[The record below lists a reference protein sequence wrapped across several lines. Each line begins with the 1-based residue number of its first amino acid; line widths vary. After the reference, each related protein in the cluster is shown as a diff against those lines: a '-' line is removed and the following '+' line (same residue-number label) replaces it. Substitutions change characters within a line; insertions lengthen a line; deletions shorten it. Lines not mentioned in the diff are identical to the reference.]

1 MRPLAYLVP
10 ALFGL
15 ACASTGSK
23 PAESPS
29 AAATTTST
37 APAAGAALSARSAT
51 GSSSAAEASGS
62 LPEPNWLP
70 SEAREML
77 SARMDRHGEVMM
89 MMLVSVMTLQH
100 SDTELLA
107 EQVAAEPRLGRPV
120 AGEKGTISALLPPR
134 FFTLQDQLVDRAHAI
149 AAAARGND
157 NARIAHAY
165 GQLAETCVSCHSV
178 YLQPDA
184 LFDLPGD

>member
-1 MRPLAYLVP
+1 MRRLAHFVP
-10 ALFGL
+10 ALLAL

-23 PAESPS
+23 PAETPD
-29 AAATTTST
+29 AAT
-37 APAAGAALSARSAT
+37 
-51 GSSSAAEASGS
+51 SSAAPPAAPATTAPGPRGAAETTGS
-62 LPEPNWLP
+62 LPEPSWLP

-89 MMLVSVMTLQH
+89 MLLVSVMTLQH

-107 EQVAAEPRLGRPV
+107 EQVAAEPRIGRP
-120 AGEKGTISALLPPR
+120 ATGEKNTIGALLPPR
-134 FFTLQDQLVDRAHAI
+134 FFTLQDELVDRAHAV
-149 AAAARGND
+149 ADAARADD
-157 NARIAHAY
+157 NGRIVRAY
-165 GQLAETCVSCHSV
+165 GKLAETCVSCHSV